1 MNFLFLIIKFLGSFL
16 PKGLGDLVARGSG
29 RLCYTFIYRKG
40 LRNHL
45 SNLKSVFKDKSEKE
59 LLKIS
64 KKAALNIS
72 VCLYEHLFMGRI
84 LNSRNYDK
92 YVRGVGLSN
101 LYTAHKEDKGV
112 IALTAHLGNYEWGAA
127 LVNFIGLPISA
138 ISVEYRTSYIRDLYE
153 FNRKRAGYGVFYVK
167 RSFSGPVRFLK
178 KGGVLAILADRSFEG
193 STLRTKMFGK
203 DIEIPKGAFFLASK
217 LASPIV
223 PCFSIKDK
231 DGRYY
236 IHFETPF
243 KITEGEIDLG
253 IKKYIK
259 ILETYIRKHPDQWLL
274 FDRLGE

>member
-1 MNFLFLIIKFLGSFL
+1 MNFLFLFLKFLGSFL
-16 PKGLGDLVARGSG
+16 PKGLADLVARGAG
-29 RLCYTFIYRKG
+29 RLSYTFIYRKG

-45 SNLKSVFKDKSEKE
+45 SNLKTVFKDKSEKE

-92 YVRGVGLSN
+92 YVRGAGLHN
-101 LYTAHKEDKGV
+101 LFNAHKEGKGV

-127 LVNFIGLPISA
+127 LVHFKGLPIAA
-138 ISVEYRTSYIRDLYE
+138 ISVEYKTAYIRDLYE
-153 FNRKRAGYGVFYVK
+153 FNRKRAGYSVFYVK

-178 KGGVLAILADRSFEG
+178 KGGVLAILADRSFEV
-193 STLRTKMFGK
+193 SSLKVKMFEK

-217 LASPIV
+217 LGSPLV
-223 PCFSIKDK
+223 PAFSVKEK
-231 DGRYY
+231 DGRYNV
-236 IHFETPF
+236 HFGEPIR
-243 KITEGEIDLG
+243 ITKGEIALG

-259 ILETYIRKHPDQWLL
+259 ILESYIRKYPDQWFL
-274 FDRLGE
+274 FDKLGE